1 MLERTVRPD
10 QDIMRIAQARGD
22 LVVTR
27 AVLAAIVSE
36 EVRATPGV
44 VQLGPPRPARSPGV
58 ERLLRLAGDVLWGL
72 VGVLLAPLAA
82 RLRPPASVELE
93 LGQGEV
99 AIEVVLVARHGVD
112 LTALAAT
119 LRERV
124 TRAVR
129 GATGLEVRCLDVAV
143 VGLQVEVP
151 AQRRA
156 RVDAA
161 AEARRRFSLPAQG

>member
-1 MLERTVRPD
+1 MRPN

-27 AVLAAIVSE
+27 EVLAALVAE

-44 VQLGPPRPARSPGV
+44 VHLGPPRPARSPGV
-58 ERLLRLAGDVLWGL
+58 ERLLRVVGGLLWGL
-72 VGVLLAPLAA
+72 VGVLLAPVAA
-82 RLRPPASVELE
+82 RLRPSPPIDVE

-99 AIEVVLVARHGVD
+99 AIVVVLVARHGVD
-112 LTALAAT
+112 LTALAST

-129 GATGLEVRCLDVAV
+129 GMTGLEVRCLDVVV
-143 VGLQVEVP
+143 VGLQLEVP
-151 AQRRA
+151 PARRP

-161 AEARRRFSLPAQG
+161 AEARRRFSLPAS